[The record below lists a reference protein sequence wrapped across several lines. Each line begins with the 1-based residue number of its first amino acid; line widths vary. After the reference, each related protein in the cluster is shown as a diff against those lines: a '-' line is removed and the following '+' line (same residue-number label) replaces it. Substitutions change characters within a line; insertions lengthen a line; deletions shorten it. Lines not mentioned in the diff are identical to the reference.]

1 MKHKNLKDL
10 YNLHK
15 EINWDAEAL
24 RLAIEVIFQRDY
36 YEDLPEAKTKDQM
49 QDEMMLQDDL
59 EEKEKRL
66 YFITQPKTDV
76 LPY

>member
-15 EINWDAEAL
+15 ETKWNAEAL

-49 QDEMMLQDDL
+49 VDHMLLQDDL
-59 EEKEKRL
+59 EDKEKRL
-66 YFITQPKTDV
+66 HFITQPKTDV

>member
-15 EINWDAEAL
+15 ETKWNAEAL

-36 YEDLPEAKTKDQM
+36 YEDFPEAKTRYQM
-49 QDEMMLQDDL
+49 VDHMLLQDDL
-59 EEKEKRL
+59 EDKEKRL
-66 YFITQPKTDV
+66 HFITQPKTDV

>member
-15 EINWDAEAL
+15 ETKWNAEAL

-36 YEDLPEAKTKDQM
+36 YEDFPEAKTRDQM
-49 QDEMMLQDDL
+49 VDHMLLQDDL

>member
-15 EINWDAEAL
+15 ETKWNAEAL

-36 YEDLPEAKTKDQM
+36 YEDLPEVKTKDQM

>member
-15 EINWDAEAL
+15 ETKWNAEAL

-36 YEDLPEAKTKDQM
+36 YEDFPFLW
-49 QDEMMLQDDL
+49 LFHIHL
-59 EEKEKRL
+59 N
-66 YFITQPKTDV
+66 IH
-76 LPY
+76 

>member
-1 MKHKNLKDL
+1 
-10 YNLHK
+10 
-15 EINWDAEAL
+15 
-24 RLAIEVIFQRDY
+24 
-36 YEDLPEAKTKDQM
+36 M